1 MPLFRGCGRMR
12 PVVRH
17 DITGAAALAA
27 AFVLMALTM
36 VLTRTAVTA
45 VWAWRTHHAP
55 AGKEAAAALS
65 AEPLA
70 AEQTDAGE
78 PACA

>member
-1 MPLFRGCGRMR
+1 
-12 PVVRH
+12 
-17 DITGAAALAA
+17 
-27 AFVLMALTM
+27 MALTM

-45 VWAWRTHHAP
+45 VWAWRTHNAP